1 MNLKHKIT
9 LIVMGLAA
17 IFALSACAAI
27 PASAAGTDTNI
38 RTLNAT
44 GEGKVYLVP
53 DIAYVNIGVHSEAA
67 TVAEALKDNNA
78 QAQAIQKALTDM
90 GVDAKDI
97 QTAAFNVYPMQQQN
111 PKPGSTDTTTPVTVY
126 VVDNTVSVTVRD
138 LQKLG
143 GLLDKVVS
151 SGANNINGVQFDVAN
166 KDAAMAEARKQAI
179 QDAQNQAKEI
189 ASSAGVVL
197 GAIQN
202 MSVNANNQ
210 PGPLYAGKGGF
221 AAADSSVPVS
231 AGQLLITANANITY
245 IIQ

>member
-1 MNLKHKIT
+1 MNMKYKLT
-9 LIVMGLAA
+9 LIVVALAT
-17 IFALSACAAI
+17 IFALSACASV

-53 DIAYVNIGVHSEAA
+53 DIAYINIGVHSEAA
-67 TVAEALKDNNA
+67 SVAEALKDNNA

-90 GVDAKDI
+90 GVDVKDI
-97 QTAAFNVYPMQQQN
+97 QTSAFNVYPMQQQN
-111 PKPGSTDTTTPVTVY
+111 PKPGSTDTTPVTVY

-143 GLLDKVVS
+143 DLLDTVVS
-151 SGANNINGVQFDVAN
+151 SGANNINGIQFDVAN
-166 KDAAMAEARKQAI
+166 KEAALTEARKQAI
-179 QDAQNQAKEI
+179 QDAQRQAQEI
-189 ASSAGVVL
+189 ASAAGVVL
-197 GAIQN
+197 GPVQSLN
-202 MSVNANNQ
+202 VNAIGN

-221 AAADSSVPVS
+221 ATADASVPVS
-231 AGQLLITANANITY
+231 AGQLLITASANVTY

>member
-1 MNLKHKIT
+1 MNLKHKLT

-17 IFALSACAAI
+17 IFALSACAAV

-38 RTLNAT
+38 RTLNAA

-67 TVAEALKDNNA
+67 TVAEALKDHNT

-111 PKPGSTDTTTPVTVY
+111 PKPGSTDTTSVTVY

-143 GLLDKVVS
+143 GLLDTVVS
-151 SGANNINGVQFDVAN
+151 TGANNINGVQFDVAN
-166 KDAAMAEARKQAI
+166 KDAAMSEARKQAI
-179 QDAQNQAKEI
+179 QDAQNQATEI
-189 ASSAGVVL
+189 ASAAGVVL
-197 GAIQN
+197 GSIQN
-202 MSVNANNQ
+202 MSVNVNNQ
-210 PGPLYAGKGGF
+210 PGPLYTGKGGF

>member
-1 MNLKHKIT
+1 MNIKHKLT
-9 LIVMGLAA
+9 FIVVGLAA
-17 IFALSACAAI
+17 IIALSACASI

-53 DIAYVNIGVHSEAA
+53 DIAYVNIGVHSQAA

-97 QTAAFNVYPMQQQN
+97 QTSAFNVYPQQQT
-111 PKPGSTDTTTPVTVY
+111 PKPGSTDTPPVTVY
-126 VVDNTVSVTVRD
+126 VVDNTVTVTVRD

-143 GLLDKVVS
+143 DLLDKVVS

-166 KDAAMAEARKQAI
+166 KDAALSEARKQAI
-179 QDAQNQAKEI
+179 QDAQRQAQEI
-189 ASSAGVVL
+189 ASAAGVVL
-197 GAIQN
+197 GPIQSLN
-202 MSVNANNQ
+202 VNTVGQ
-210 PGPLYAGKGGF
+210 PGPMYAGKGGF
-221 AAADSSVPVS
+221 ATAESSVPVS
-231 AGQLLITANANITY
+231 AGQLLISASANITY

>member
-1 MNLKHKIT
+1 MNLKHKLT
-9 LIVMGLAA
+9 LIVIGLAA

-38 RTLNAT
+38 RTLNAI

-53 DIAYVNIGVHSEAA
+53 DLAYVNIGVHSEAA

-111 PKPGSTDTTTPVTVY
+111 PKPGSTDTTPVTVY

-151 SGANNINGVQFDVAN
+151 TGANNINGVQFDVAN
-166 KDAAMAEARKQAI
+166 KVAAMAEARKQAI
-179 QDAQNQAKEI
+179 QDAQNQATEI
-189 ASSAGVVL
+189 ASAAGVVL
-197 GAIQN
+197 GSIQN

-221 AAADSSVPVS
+221 ATADSSVPVS

>member
-1 MNLKHKIT
+1 MNMKHKIT

-27 PASAAGTDTNI
+27 PAAAAGTDTNI
-38 RTLNAT
+38 RTLNAS

-67 TVAEALKDNNA
+67 TVAAALKDNNA

-90 GVDAKDI
+90 GVDPKDI
-97 QTAAFNVYPMQQQN
+97 QTAAFNVYPQQQT
-111 PKPGSTDTTTPVTVY
+111 PKPGSTDTTPVTVY
-126 VVDNTVSVTVRD
+126 VVDNTVTVTVRD

-143 GLLDKVVS
+143 SLLDTVVS
-151 SGANNINGVQFDVAN
+151 SGANNINNVQFDVAN

-179 QDAQNQAKEI
+179 QDAQNQATEI
-189 ASSAGVVL
+189 ASAAGVVL
-197 GAIQN
+197 GSIQN
-202 MSVNANNQ
+202 MSVNANNL
-210 PGPLYAGKGGF
+210 PGPVYAGKGGF
-221 AAADSSVPVS
+221 ATADSSVPVS
-231 AGQLLITANANITY
+231 AGQLLITASANITY